1 MTRAERAAAARIET
15 RRRHELAT
23 RLAAPHDGVVTY
35 AMLHRAGLTRGQVR
49 SAIEGG
55 LWHPAGKHT
64 VSITSDAPTGR
75 GLWWRALWESG
86 ASAVLD
92 GVTSLFAWGLKNW
105 NEELLDV
112 TVAHNRRVRAIA
124 GVRHHQ
130 VRDIGDFVEIGLR
143 RTRADLAVVRAA
155 QWASTDRQ
163 AATIVAMAVQQRLVH
178 PTAVLARWERT
189 GYAHR
194 RSVLDGV
201 IADVCN
207 GAQSLSELD
216 FAALCRRRGLPE
228 PSRQVLRSG
237 THGRV
242 YLDVFWDKFNLHVEI
257 QGAQHFQG
265 TAGID
270 DALRFND
277 LALGNRAMRSFQI
290 PVLGLRVCPDKF
302 LDQVARAIHEQPRA
316 GAAG

>member
-1 MTRAERAAAARIET
+1 MNIK
-15 RRRHELAT
+15 
-23 RLAAPHDGVVTY
+23 
-35 AMLHRAGLTRGQVR
+35 R
-49 SAIEGG
+49 SGF
-55 LWHPAGKHT
+55 HPA
-64 VSITSDAPTGR
+64 A
-75 GLWWRALWESG
+75 
-86 ASAVLD
+86 
-92 GVTSLFAWGLKNW
+92 
-105 NEELLDV
+105 
-112 TVAHNRRVRAIA
+112 
-124 GVRHHQ
+124 Q
-130 VRDIGDFVEIGLR
+130 RDIGDFVEIGLR

-163 AATIVAMAVQQRLVH
+163 AATIVAIAVQQRLVH